1 MDLWKTGYQDLW
13 TSGPLDHWISGHS
26 DNRHKDIRTFNH
38 LQDHCDNVT
47 YSCKKTNFGMPCQ
60 KAESSFYLGAFFFSN
75 LSYYDWEKGEFQETT
90 KSVDRHVTVR
100 ALDVEQAVS
109 VCGSKVS
116 AVLVASGRLQWQQ
129 GGGHKWSQALRP
141 LDGILGE
148 GTGTS
153 SKTWGCFQVRFGLDS
168 LGKVFLEHPM
178 NTSFKSTYRQSYA
191 LGGQKETLPIN
202 LLQGGETN

>member
-1 MDLWKTGYQDLW
+1 MLLT
-13 TSGPLDHWISGHS
+13 H
-26 DNRHKDIRTFNH
+26 
-38 LQDHCDNVT
+38 V
-47 YSCKKTNFGMPCQ
+47 KKLILVCHAKKQSPVFTWVQ
-60 KAESSFYLGAFFFSN
+60 FFFSN

-141 LDGILGE
+141 LDGILGV
-148 GTGTS
+148 GTEAPPQ
-153 SKTWGCFQVRFGLDS
+153 K
-168 LGKVFLEHPM
+168 
-178 NTSFKSTYRQSYA
+178 
-191 LGGQKETLPIN
+191 LGGVFKLDVDWTFQAKSFVNTPWTQVLKVP
-202 LLQGGETN
+202 TDKVMH

>member
-1 MDLWKTGYQDLW
+1 MLLT
-13 TSGPLDHWISGHS
+13 H
-26 DNRHKDIRTFNH
+26 
-38 LQDHCDNVT
+38 V
-47 YSCKKTNFGMPCQ
+47 KKLILVCHAKKQSPVFTWVH
-60 KAESSFYLGAFFFSN
+60 FFFSN

-141 LDGILGE
+141 LDGILGL

-153 SKTWGCFQVRFGLDS
+153 SNTWGCFQVRFGLDS
-168 LGKVFLEHPM
+168 LGKVFLEHSM
-178 NTSFKSTYRQSYA
+178 NTSFKA
-191 LGGQKETLPIN
+191 LTDKLRH
-202 LLQGGETN
+202 